1 MYRILIVKSKKKDYA
16 SLYQYL
22 TTTDSEDN
30 IIPVEFD
37 TIDELDEY
45 VENMLNEEVYSK
57 NDFEIVKH
65 ITYTIDAK
73 DYSDD
78 IE

>member
-45 VENMLNEEVYSK
+45 VENMLNEEGYSK

>member
-22 TTTDSEDN
+22 TTVDSEEN
-30 IIPVEFD
+30 IVPVEFS
-37 TIDELDEY
+37 TIEELDLY
-45 VENMLNEEVYSK
+45 VENMLNEEGYSK
-57 NDFEIVKH
+57 DDFEIVKH
-65 ITYTIDAK
+65 ITYTIEAT

-78 IE
+78 ID